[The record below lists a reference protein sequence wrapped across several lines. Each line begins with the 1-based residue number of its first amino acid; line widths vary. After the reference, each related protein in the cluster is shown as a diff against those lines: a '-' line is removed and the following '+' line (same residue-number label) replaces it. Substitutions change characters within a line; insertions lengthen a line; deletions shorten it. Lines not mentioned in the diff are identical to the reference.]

1 MISATASSDA
11 VSVSIRKSR
20 CKESGYHSRRPTD
33 LRDVLVNNANL
44 TGALGRFSEAYR
56 VSRAK
61 AYEDI
66 DFEELRGRIA
76 QVKGYAAAHLDDLA
90 AIFVRNAEARG
101 AKVFRTADPHAV
113 NEYVLNL
120 ARKNGVKSV
129 VKSKSMASEEIHLNH
144 HLEAAGMT
152 VSETD
157 LGEWIVQLAGER
169 PSHMVMPAIHMAK
182 EQVAAVFSKEVN
194 QRLAADIPALV
205 KLARKELRT
214 KFLNAEM
221 GISGANIAVAAR
233 TRALTSWPWIAPAAR
248 CKSAAGWI
256 RTARPLKCGI
266 PPN

>member
-1 MISATASSDA
+1 M
-11 VSVSIRKSR
+11 
-20 CKESGYHSRRPTD
+20 
-33 LRDVLVNNANL
+33 RDMLVNNANL

-61 AYEDI
+61 AYEGI

-76 QVKGYAAAHLDDLA
+76 QVKGYAAAHLEDLA

-169 PSHMVMPAIHMAK
+169 PSHMVMPAIHMTK